1 MVIHKTG
8 GLKMRVTDGGAEEC
22 KPPFLHIPTH
32 RIRLGGGG
40 RYPAQRG
47 EMVHNRLLVREE
59 GGGIVVEAAKLRLNP
74 HEQPGVVDG
83 RCDL

>member
-1 MVIHKTG
+1 VVVYKTG

-22 KPPFLHIPTH
+22 KPSFLHVATH

-47 EMVHNRLLVREE
+47 EMVHDRVLVRKE
-59 GGGIVVEAAKLRLNP
+59 GGGIVVEAAKLLLNP
-74 HEQPGVVDG
+74 DKQPGVVDG